1 MPTGKHVEDGCNVEI
16 MAHGQK
22 YYDKEIRPRCLRNVG
37 VALPLTAAVAN
48 DRAVVA
54 HTLELEQNSL
64 KELRFRMIDI
74 GPFLD
79 LQLEWGHIVE
89 AKQEGGAP

>member
-1 MPTGKHVEDGCNVEI
+1 M
-16 MAHGQK
+16 
-22 YYDKEIRPRCLRNVG
+22 
-37 VALPLTAAVAN
+37 ALPLTAAVAN

-64 KELRFRMIDI
+64 KELRSRMINI

-79 LQLEWGHIVE
+79 LQLECGHVVQ
-89 AKQEGGAP
+89 AKQEGGVP

>member
-1 MPTGKHVEDGCNVEI
+1 MTKNIFDN
-16 MAHGQK
+16 
-22 YYDKEIRPRCLRNVG
+22 EIRPRCLRNVG

-48 DRAVVA
+48 DRVVVA

-64 KELRFRMIDI
+64 KELRSRMINI

-79 LQLEWGHIVE
+79 LQLGCGHVVQ
-89 AKQEGGAP
+89 AKQEGRAP